1 MSWSYAVHCQ
11 GVGLSTVRTK
21 YPKAEC
27 LLPIRTWRREPEL
40 SVPIPLT
47 QLTFNIMTVIRSSL
61 LFFAVSTTLFT
72 NAMLTLPRDVSTLTK
87 RQAPQ
92 GVLIGCYSGG
102 AGGCPCPIDNFG
114 DEGLLINVFP
124 GYQCAYPEG
133 ACSWSDKVSSEMFHL
148 TSYISVDSHS
158 SLPPIERRVAKCLPG
173 QLSSISSVP
182 PQWVY
187 LPFGFEQR
195 RRRPDQLFH
204 RISMCLS
211 EWCLYLR

>member
-1 MSWSYAVHCQ
+1 
-11 GVGLSTVRTK
+11 
-21 YPKAEC
+21 
-27 LLPIRTWRREPEL
+27 
-40 SVPIPLT
+40 
-47 QLTFNIMTVIRSSL
+47 MTVIRSSL

-133 ACSWSDKVSSEMFHL
+133 ACSWSDKNGELQNAFQDNCQASAPCPPSGCTCPLDLNNDEGVLINYFTGYQCAYPNGACTWDDAGTL
-148 TSYISVDSHS
+148 TNTRQGNCPKSARCNQF
-158 SLPPIERRVAKCLPG
+158 RRG
-173 QLSSISSVP
+173 
-182 PQWVY
+182 
-187 LPFGFEQR
+187 
-195 RRRPDQLFH
+195 D
-204 RISMCLS
+204 
-211 EWCLYLR
+211 